1 MQITLSLL
9 FSIYYIALI
18 FLTYFYDTL
27 NLKLLTKSFP
37 FLQNFYNSVSL
48 ATENYFYLLYTKY
61 IKGIDSPESTL
72 PILYYARPMVSI
84 FVAMSAFFQPTQ
96 DDTITMIIL
105 IVNTERT
112 RTWTQ

>member
-1 MQITLSLL
+1 MLL
-9 FSIYYIALI
+9 FI
-18 FLTYFYDTL
+18 FLSKTIFIPKNHIL
-27 NLKLLTKSFP
+27 H
-37 FLQNFYNSVSL
+37 FLQNHSLFLQHFYNSVSL

-96 DDTITMIIL
+96 DDTIAMIIL

>member
-27 NLKLLTKSFP
+27 NLKHLTKSFS

-48 ATENYFYLLYTKY
+48 ATENYFYLLYTKH
-61 IKGIDSPESTL
+61 IKGIGSPESTL
-72 PILYYARPMVSI
+72 PILYHARPMVSMCA
-84 FVAMSAFFQPTQ
+84 AMSAFFQPTQ
-96 DDTITMIIL
+96 DDTIAMIIL
-105 IVNTERT
+105 VLDTERT